1 MVERSIYILLHT
13 EQLNVSALDNGHL
26 QVVHES
32 LNKLFYKHI
41 YIYIYIWA
49 TDMGKW
55 EGKVGTRSRI
65 CQKGLDVW
73 DAWRI
78 HAVIKQCLSLI
89 TGKSMVVLYTAVYR
103 PRFLP
108 EAYRGCYFR

>member
-1 MVERSIYILLHT
+1 
-13 EQLNVSALDNGHL
+13 
-26 QVVHES
+26 
-32 LNKLFYKHI
+32 
-41 YIYIYIWA
+41 
-49 TDMGKW
+49 MGKW

-73 DAWRI
+73 DALRI
-78 HAVIKQCLSLI
+78 HAFIKQCLSLI

-103 PRFLP
+103 PRFPP